1 MQSAEVI
8 PSADSAAIA
17 VPSTRLVSIDAL
29 RGFDMLWILGGGS
42 LFKAVMQ
49 LCGQPDL
56 ASQMEHVQ
64 WNGFRFYDLIFPTFL
79 FIVGVVLP
87 FSLSQYTTLN
97 DSVKPRAA
105 AYGRIFRRTLLLLV
119 FGWIYNGF
127 LQFDFDQMRWTGV
140 LQRIGIGYF
149 FAAMAVVHLSIRGQG
164 ILFAA
169 ILAGYWAILRFIPAP
184 GFSAYDLTMEGN
196 LVGYIDRLLLPG
208 KFCCYTLGD
217 NEGLLSM
224 LPAVGTA
231 LLGVLAGHWLRSEKS
246 STSKA
251 IGLFL
256 GGLCCLAAGYGWS
269 FDFPINK
276 ILWTSSFVLWA
287 GGWSL
292 LLLSAFYTIIDVL
305 GFQRWA
311 FVFIVIGM
319 NPITMYMLQQFVD
332 FKVMAQFFSGGLMKY
347 SGAAASVVLAVTA
360 VTLKWLV
367 LLFLYRKKTFLRV

>member
-1 MQSAEVI
+1 MELTDGGVKV
-8 PSADSAAIA
+8 
-17 VPSTRLVSIDAL
+17 VPAPRLVSIDAL

-42 LFKAVMQ
+42 LFKAIMQ
-49 LCGQPDL
+49 LCGQPGL
-56 ASQMEHVQ
+56 AQQMEHVE
-64 WNGFRFYDLIFPTFL
+64 WDGFRFYDLIFPTFL

-97 DSVKPRAA
+97 ESGRPRSAA
-105 AYGRIFRRTLLLLV
+105 WGRILRRTAMLIV

-127 LQFDFDQMRWTGV
+127 LQFDFAQMRWTGV

-149 FAAMAVVHLSIRGQG
+149 FAAMAVLHLRLRGQV

-169 ILAGYWAILRFIPAP
+169 ILAGYWAVLRFVPAP
-184 GFSAYDLTMEGN
+184 GFAAFDLTKEGN

-208 KFCCYTLGD
+208 RFCCYKLGD

-224 LPAVGTA
+224 VPAIGTT
-231 LLGVLAGHWLRSEKS
+231 LLGVLAGHWLRSEQTPVK
-246 STSKA
+246 KA
-251 IGLFL
+251 VGLLF
-256 GGLCCLAAGYGWS
+256 GAACCLAAGYAWS
-269 FDFPINK
+269 QSFPINK
-276 ILWTSSFVLWA
+276 VLWTSSFVLWA

-292 LLLSAFYTIIDVL
+292 LLLATFYFVIDVL

-319 NPITMYMLQQFVD
+319 NPITMYMMQQFVD
-332 FKVMAQFFSGGLMKY
+332 FKAMAQFFSGGILKY
-347 SGAAASVVLAVTA
+347 SGTAAPVVLALTG